1 MLVQNALEIR
11 SSGAAVV
18 SYRWD
23 LSKTISALYLII
35 AYINLLQ
42 EPSSNVV
49 STEVY

>member
-1 MLVQNALEIR
+1 MLVQNALNQKFC
-11 SSGAAVV
+11 AAVV

-42 EPSSNVV
+42 EPGSNMV